1 LTGVPDEGRAVR
13 RERNLTPRISEHPEK
28 SPDAAIQQR
37 LPAEELD
44 MRLPGQTLLEPLEKY
59 VEIEFSK
66 GRQRLVRPGFAPL
79 VAHVA
84 PEIAALE

>member
-1 LTGVPDEGRAVR
+1 MGVPDKGRAVR

-28 SPDAAIQQR
+28 FPDAAIQQG
-37 LPAEELD
+37 LAAEELD
-44 MRLPGQTLLEPLEKY
+44 VRLTGQALFEPLEQH

-66 GRQRLVRPGFAPL
+66 AGQRLVRPGFAPL

-84 PEIAALE
+84 PKIAALE

>member
-1 LTGVPDEGRAVR
+1 MGVPGKGGAVR

-37 LPAEELD
+37 LAAEELD
-44 MRLPGQTLLEPLEKY
+44 VRLPGQTLLEPLEKD
-59 VEIEFSK
+59 VEIELSK
-66 GRQRLVRPGFAPL
+66 AWQQLVRPGFAPL